1 MKSRSESRTEK
12 RTGIV
17 CEAKHMEGGAV
28 KGRTPSHE
36 RISQGI
42 LDCAVVISS
51 VPPPGITHHPDR
63 HSPLF
68 VKLAPMGSFFVDAS

>member
-28 KGRTPSHE
+28 KGRTHSE

-42 LDCAVVISS
+42 LDCAVAISS
-51 VPPPGITHHPDR
+51 LPPPGITHHPDR

-68 VKLAPMGSFFVDAS
+68 VMLAPTGFFECLVM